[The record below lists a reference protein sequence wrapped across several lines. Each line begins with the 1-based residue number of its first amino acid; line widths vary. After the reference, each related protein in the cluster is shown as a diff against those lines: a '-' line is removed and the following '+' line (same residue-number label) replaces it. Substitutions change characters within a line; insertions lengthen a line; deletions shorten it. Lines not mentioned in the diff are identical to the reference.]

1 MQTWSNT
8 QRTVSVGFPGSLL
21 VLSWKIVRLA
31 SSGSTM
37 SMGVYALTSA
47 LWKLPFF
54 FREICLTFTHYLGI
68 WRKKPIR
75 PKEKEILKSKWYF
88 SYAWKGNGKTREPAR
103 IPRHPELVPLPT
115 SWRHTVTIRESPVL
129 KFSGHHH
136 FPFLQRLVKATTFM
150 TILGPH

>member
-1 MQTWSNT
+1 MKQHPKDSISGLSRLLACPLLKN
-8 QRTVSVGFPGSLL
+8 SKPSLF
-21 VLSWKIVRLA
+21 RLYY
-31 SSGSTM
+31 
-37 SMGVYALTSA
+37 VYGLLCPSPQHT
-47 LWKLPFF
+47 LWKLLFF